1 MKNPH
6 AKRGFL
12 VGSRRTLLLFGFGL
26 AFISNSPVLAEGA
39 KAGGPVIAAVPIAF
53 EMESKGRSGRE
64 TGKEGLRRGGRTV
77 DIVVGAAREMADW
90 VFEIVGERAC
100 LVGKGVNTVD
110 GGVDSG
116 SVLEPLDSWSDV
128 SSWKRNP
135 EDDEADAAEDDEA
148 NEGPDES
155 GVGESTG
162 VTGDKLDDES
172 LLVLVERSLLL
183 LEGSYEH
190 LGTLAE
196 VLRGGKREVTAEAKR
211 RE

>member
-1 MKNPH
+1 VKNPH

-12 VGSRRTLLLFGFGL
+12 VGSRRTLFLFGFGF
-26 AFISNSPVLAEGA
+26 AFISNSPELTEGA
-39 KAGGPVIAAVPIAF
+39 KAGGPVIAAAPIAF
-53 EMESKGRSGRE
+53 EIESKGRSGRE

-77 DIVVGAAREMADW
+77 DIVIGAAREMADW
-90 VFEIVGERAC
+90 VFEIVGPRAC
-100 LVGKGVNTVD
+100 LVGKGVNTGD
-110 GGVDSG
+110 GGVDSV

-148 NEGPDES
+148 KGPDERE
-155 GVGESTG
+155 VWESVG

-183 LEGSYEH
+183 LEGSYDD

-196 VLRGGKREVTAEAKR
+196 VLRGGKREVTAGANAKH
-211 RE
+211 